1 MLGVCKCFD
10 GLIGGLKEGI
20 TVVYGP
26 QASGKST
33 FCMMAAHQCVRKGRE
48 IAYITK
54 DRMSFERLEQ
64 ICGGDFEGTLKGLHL
79 SSPRTIDGLERAVKN
94 SRKISGLGL
103 LVIDPV
109 NEYYWIEND
118 REDSFIRILSGAG
131 MLCRE
136 LHIPAILTANTYEKR
151 GYFEPFGFRDLKR
164 TAKTMV
170 ELRVQG
176 TRRELIIRAA
186 GGKEKNL
193 RREFVICDSGF
204 E

>member
-1 MLGVCKCFD
+1 MLGVCRCFD
-10 GLIGGLKEGI
+10 DLIGGLNEGI

-33 FCMMAAHQCVRKGRE
+33 FCMMTAHRCAMEGRRV
-48 IAYITK
+48 AYITK
-54 DRMSFERLEQ
+54 DRLSFERLRQ
-64 ICGGDFEGTLKGLHL
+64 ICGDDFEDVLKSIHL
-79 SSPRTIDGLERAVKN
+79 SFPRTIDGLERAVKN
-94 SRKISGLGL
+94 SRKISDLGL

-109 NEYYWIEND
+109 NEYYWIEEE

-131 MLCRE
+131 MLCKE

-151 GYFEPFGFRDLKR
+151 GRSEPFGFRDLKR

-176 TRRELIIRAA
+176 TRRELIIRAV

-193 RREFVICDSGF
+193 RREFVICDGGF